1 MSDTI
6 GNVITVGKVFVA
18 DIDAPPVLVEFM
30 NLGVEIDDELC
41 GLLVVGDV
49 LLVGTGETAA
59 PPFPEEDVGVA
70 VTVTV
75 CVEETVCVMV
85 VWESPTILTEMLM
98 YSPMNTTIRL
108 PKILYDTVGNE
119 DRPMRPAGTLT
130 P

>member
-98 YSPMNTTIRL
+98 
-108 PKILYDTVGNE
+108 
-119 DRPMRPAGTLT
+119 
-130 P
+130 